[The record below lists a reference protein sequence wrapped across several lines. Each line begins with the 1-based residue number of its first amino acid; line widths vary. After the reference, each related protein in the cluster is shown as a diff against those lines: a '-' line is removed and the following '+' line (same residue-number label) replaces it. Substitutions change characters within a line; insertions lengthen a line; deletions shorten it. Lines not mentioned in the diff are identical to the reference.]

1 MKKDEYEKAAKAL
14 LIERHYKLVDENI
27 KWMLHSLRI
36 RTKRLM
42 IYRKCSEQ
50 KALNEIVQ
58 ITSGAFSTED
68 FRQYYDSHL
77 IS

>member
-14 LIERHYKLVDENI
+14 LIESHYDENI

>member
-14 LIERHYKLVDENI
+14 LIESHYKLVDENI

-77 IS
+77 LS

>member
-14 LIERHYKLVDENI
+14 LIESHYKLVDENI
-27 KWMLHSLRI
+27 KWMSLRI

>member
-1 MKKDEYEKAAKAL
+1 MKKDAKAL
-14 LIERHYKLVDENI
+14 LIESHYKLVDENI
-27 KWMLHSLRI
+27 KWMSLRI

>member
-14 LIERHYKLVDENI
+14 LIESHYKLVDENI

-58 ITSGAFSTED
+58 ITSGAFSTEN
-68 FRQYYDSHL
+68 FRQYYDSYL

>member
-14 LIERHYKLVDENI
+14 LIESHYKLVDENI

-58 ITSGAFSTED
+58 ITFSTED

>member
-14 LIERHYKLVDENI
+14 LIESHYKLVDENI
-27 KWMLHSLRI
+27 KWMSLRI

-68 FRQYYDSHL
+68 FRQYYHSHL